1 MKFTG
6 GNMFFE
12 MNEILVFCLLIAFSW
27 LAIEI
32 GYRLGLAR
40 RASSDDIERSHIGS
54 LQGALLGLLALLL
67 GFSFAMSVARFDAR
81 RALVLKEA
89 NAIGTA
95 YLRTSFL
102 PEEQGREARKLLRTY
117 VDSRLGYVNAKTNDE
132 LLTRAFATA
141 ASLQAQLWTIA
152 TNATTQ
158 DPRSVPAGLFAA
170 SLNDVIDVS
179 EERVTAFYSNVPE
192 PILGLLVVVSCG
204 AMGFVGY
211 GCGLAGRRRL
221 TSTIVF
227 SLLSVL
233 VLLIVLDVDRPREG
247 LIQVSQGSMLRLQE
261 SIRGDGP

>member
-1 MKFTG
+1 
-6 GNMFFE
+6 MFFE
-12 MNEILVFCLLIAFSW
+12 MNELLVFVLLIAFSW
-27 LAIEI
+27 LAIDF
-32 GYRLGLAR
+32 GYRLGQR
-40 RASSDDIERSHIGS
+40 HRVKSDDTERSHIGS

-81 RALVLKEA
+81 RELVLKEA

-95 YLRTSFL
+95 YLRTNFL
-102 PEEQGREARKLLRTY
+102 SEEQGNEARKLLRTY
-117 VDSRLGYVNAKTNDE
+117 VDSRLAYVNAKSSE
-132 LLTRAFATA
+132 EWLTRAFATA
-141 ASLQAQLWTIA
+141 ASLQAQLWAIA
-152 TNATTQ
+152 TDATTQ

-204 AMGFVGY
+204 AMGFIGY

-221 TSTIVF
+221 TSTVLF
-227 SLLSVL
+227 SSLCVL

-261 SIRGDGP
+261 SLRGDP